1 LKIGHLKDLR
11 LGGVYQV
18 WFVLREAGKLPLERE
33 AKQTFTEK
41 IEQAILNFPCR
52 SHQAAP
58 EFGDCEVTVK
68 TENEPQQQQSLR
80 ERASSYLSRSG
91 RRVATAV
98 AIVIAVS
105 LGYHVTFGANGL
117 SAYQQKRNQHQALQK
132 EILQLQQENSRLQ
145 DHVQHLQSDPNA
157 IEHEA
162 RVILRY
168 AKPGEVIYALNDKP
182 DAKQAAK

>member
-1 LKIGHLKDLR
+1 
-11 LGGVYQV
+11 
-18 WFVLREAGKLPLERE
+18 
-33 AKQTFTEK
+33 
-41 IEQAILNFPCR
+41 
-52 SHQAAP
+52 
-58 EFGDCEVTVK
+58 VTVK
-68 TENEPQQQQSLR
+68 TENETVQERWR
-80 ERASSYLSRSG
+80 ERISSYLSRSG

-98 AIVIAVS
+98 AIVIAVT

-117 SAYQQKRNQHQALQK
+117 SAYQQKRNQDQTLKK

-145 DHVQHLQSDPNA
+145 DHVQHLKSDPSA

-182 DAKQAAK
+182 EAKQAAK

>member
-1 LKIGHLKDLR
+1 VFTKYGSFSPK
-11 LGGVYQV
+11 QEN
-18 WFVLREAGKLPLERE
+18 FPLSDE
-33 AKQTFTEK
+33 AKATFTEK
-41 IEQAILNFPCR
+41 IEQAN
-52 SHQAAP
+52 
-58 EFGDCEVTVK
+58 GEVTVK
-68 TENEPQQQQSLR
+68 TENETMQERWR
-80 ERASSYLSRSG
+80 ERISSYLSRSG

-117 SAYQQKRNQHQALQK
+117 SAYQQKRNQHQTLQK

-182 DAKQAAK
+182 ESKQPSK

>member
-1 LKIGHLKDLR
+1 MFTKYGSFSPK
-11 LGGVYQV
+11 
-18 WFVLREAGKLPLERE
+18 WENLPLSKE

-41 IEQAILNFPCR
+41 IEDE
-52 SHQAAP
+52 P
-58 EFGDCEVTVK
+58 EFPVLCAGHDRVKCAEASKLHRKFGHCEVTVD
-68 TENEPQQQQSLR
+68 TENENRQQSLR
-80 ERASSYLSRSG
+80 ERISSYLSRSG
-91 RRVATAV
+91 RRVATGV

-105 LGYHVTFGANGL
+105 LGYHVVFGANGL
-117 SAYQQKRNQHQALQK
+117 TAFQQKRNQHQTLQK

-182 DAKQAAK
+182 DASQRK